1 MRNHKSL
8 NSHSPQKPDACAQI
22 IADFLAGPD
31 G

>member
-22 IADFLAGPD
+22 IADFLTELNG
-31 G
+31 